1 MKTETTIDVTEVA
14 KFAKLATQWWDK
26 EGALKT
32 LHDINPLRLNFIQGI
47 CPLSGC
53 RVLDVGCGGGILSE
67 GMAREGALV
76 TGLDVAEDALHIAR
90 QHASE
95 QLLSIDYINQPI
107 EHFEAPHFDVVTCL
121 EMLEHVSSPKDVI
134 KHCERLLKPG
144 GYLFLS
150 TINRTFLAYA
160 TVILGAEYVLGLLP
174 RQTHDFDKFIKPSE
188 LCAMARACDLDLL
201 RMAGLSYNPI
211 TRTASVDED
220 ISANYLMVC
229 RKI

>member
-32 LHDINPLRLNFIQGI
+32 LHDINPLRLNFIQSI

-76 TGLDVAEDALHIAR
+76 TGLDVAEDALQIAR

-95 QLLSIDYINQPI
+95 QILSIDYINQPI
-107 EHFEAPHFDVVTCL
+107 EHFEAPLFDVVTCL

-188 LCAMARACDLDLL
+188 LAGMVRAAGFET
-201 RMAGLSYNPI
+201 RGLSGLAYNPI
-211 TRTASVDED
+211 TSTATLGDAVDV
-220 ISANYLMVC
+220 NYLLVC
-229 RKI
+229 QKP

>member
-1 MKTETTIDVTEVA
+1 MKEESTIDVIEVA
-14 KFAKLATQWWDK
+14 KFAKLATEWWDK
-26 EGALKT
+26 DGALKT
-32 LHDINPLRLNFIQGI
+32 LHDINPARLKFIQSI

-53 RVLDVGCGGGILSE
+53 RVLDVGCGGGILCE

-76 TGLDVAEDALHIAR
+76 TGLDVAEDALLVAR

-95 QLLSIDYINQPI
+95 RLLSIDYVHQPI
-107 EHFEAPHFDVVTCL
+107 EHFEAPLFDMVTCL

-134 KHCERLLKPG
+134 KHCVRLLRPG

-188 LCAMARACDLDLL
+188 LNAITRALDLDLL

-211 TRTASVDED
+211 TRMASLDED
-220 ISANYLMVC
+220 LSANYFMVC
-229 RKI
+229 RKT